1 MQSKQLKLIHVAILL
16 GLFVFAFSTYSI
28 ASQKDGLLK
37 IYFLD
42 VGQGDA
48 MFMETPAGSQILID
62 GGPDR
67 SVIRELGEVMPFYD
81 RSVDMVISTHPDSD
95 HVAGLIEILKR
106 YEVSKILET
115 GMKCDT
121 PYCKAWDDFK
131 NKENAEIFSAS
142 LGDTI
147 FTEDGLKIEILS
159 PFESIDGKEFSKRNN
174 EGLVFKVSYG
184 DQSILFAADIESPI
198 EKKLVLSKTSL
209 DSDFLK
215 IAHHGSKTSSTE
227 EFLRAVSPI
236 TAFIEVSRDN
246 SYGHP
251 SNEVT
256 SRLENFSI
264 PYYRTDIDGRIKLT
278 LDGSNYKILRS
289 SPNPLSR

>member
-67 SVIRELGEVMPFYD
+67 SVIRELGKVMPFYD

-131 NKENAEIFSAS
+131 NKENVEIFSAS

-236 TAFIEVSRDN
+236 AAFIEVGRDN
-246 SYGHP
+246 FYGHP

-278 LDGSNYKILRS
+278 LDGSNYKIYK
-289 SPNPLSR
+289 NGKN